1 MEIYRKWFFFLAE
14 LRKLSQENAEL
25 SAELDDAKSR
35 IVVAEISLESKLE
48 EQDRKAQDEI
58 GSLQKL
64 IYGEII
70 YFKIICFIISYYSL
84 FKNKYILSINCIFI
98 L

>member
-1 MEIYRKWFFFLAE
+1 MFFFLAE

-58 GSLQKL
+58 ASLQKL

-70 YFKIICFIISYYSL
+70 YFKIICFIIS
-84 FKNKYILSINCIFI
+84 N
-98 L
+98 